1 MSHREEDRWN
11 KRRPPSQG
19 SHTNGDR
26 RSIKFVG
33 RQLKGKWETPE
44 IAPSH
49 RKELER
55 VCKQNARTNKWEGE
69 TRKIENIP
77 RKSNSREKREK
88 KAGQGEKWKAK
99 QIRPF
104 LGDQA
109 RERKRAYSRETGKDC
124 KAFCA
129 EKRLRPKDGTVL
141 KGEHW

>member
-1 MSHREEDRWN
+1 MGGGDAK
-11 KRRPPSQG
+11 KRKHPQE
-19 SHTNGDR
+19 
-26 RSIKFVG
+26 IKLTG
-33 RQLKGKWETPE
+33 
-44 IAPSH
+44 
-49 RKELER
+49 
-55 VCKQNARTNKWEGE
+55 
-69 TRKIENIP
+69 
-77 RKSNSREKREK
+77 KREK

-109 RERKRAYSRETGKDC
+109 RERKREYSRETGKDC